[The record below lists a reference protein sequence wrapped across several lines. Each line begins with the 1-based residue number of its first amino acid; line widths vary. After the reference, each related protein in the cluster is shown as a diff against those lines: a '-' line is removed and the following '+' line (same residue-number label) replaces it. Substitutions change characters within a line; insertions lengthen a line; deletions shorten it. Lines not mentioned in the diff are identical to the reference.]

1 MGLRYDVVDHEIP
14 PPSSRLGPGREVD
27 TWYSDEL
34 GVLCW
39 DMVYLSFP
47 HRRQG
52 SHRSL
57 GSAHTPKYDIAR
69 QGEGPKGIQ

>member
-47 HRRQG
+47 HRR
-52 SHRSL
+52 
-57 GSAHTPKYDIAR
+57 PPR
-69 QGEGPKGIQ
+69 QSSQSGVSTYPEV